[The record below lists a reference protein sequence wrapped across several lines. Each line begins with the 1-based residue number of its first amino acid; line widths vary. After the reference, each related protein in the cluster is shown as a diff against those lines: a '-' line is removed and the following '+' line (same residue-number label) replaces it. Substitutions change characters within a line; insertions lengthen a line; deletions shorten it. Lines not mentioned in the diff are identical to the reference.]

1 MGTAYPSERIGD
13 RMRELAEA
21 VKERRDGAALLL
33 LNEIYC
39 FSELHPRKWQA
50 TLRARCNESERKAV
64 IAALK
69 LYAESGV

>member
-1 MGTAYPSERIGD
+1 MGTAYPNERIAD
-13 RMRELAEA
+13 RMRELANA
-21 VKERRDGAALLL
+21 VKERKAGQAILLL
-33 LNEIYC
+33 DELYC

-50 TLRARCNESERKAV
+50 TLRARCNESEREAI